1 MSMKTLFSIKIL
13 LKDAVYLTYAVS
25 DTVLNTLQILTH
37 HS

>member
-13 LKDAVYLTYAVS
+13 LKDAAYLTYIVS
-25 DTVLNTLQILTH
+25 DTVPSTLQILTH